1 MYHVVED
8 LHCIYVFILG
18 AFFVMTSSIM
28 EALTRSVLAQDIW
41 MLTSGKEKAVKLL
54 TIYSEYQIG

>member
-1 MYHVVED
+1 MYHVLQD
-8 LHCIYVFILG
+8 LQCIYVFIFG

-28 EALTRSVLAQDIW
+28 GALTRSVLAQDTS

-54 TIYSEYQIG
+54 TISSEY